1 MTAAS
6 RCTGSATSVPN
17 VARMVAT
24 ALPPPSSSLGRTLT
38 GKTTIS
44 DLLGSSPSSS
54 RKRRKPPPMIANAT
68 SLIVASY

>member
-1 MTAAS
+1 
-6 RCTGSATSVPN
+6 
-17 VARMVAT
+17 MVAT